1 MYRLAYVEFQNKDYC
16 RVLMGIKNSRVD
28 KRFIEK
34 ETGAIRKQWR
44 NRISLALIYP
54 NRYFVG
60 MSNLGFQTVY
70 RLLNSMDTVVC
81 ERVFLPEPE
90 TGPSQPIVSV
100 ESGRLVTDFEIIA
113 FSISFEN
120 DYSNLLSILEKTG
133 IPLLAS
139 QRGTPLPLVV
149 AGGVACF
156 LNPEPIAPFIDCFLM
171 GEAEGLL
178 SEFITGYDDNCR
190 GGDAPRG
197 KCLEKLARGV
207 PGLYAPSLYC
217 PSYNADG
224 TTRGLEPVA
233 DVPGKIRRVYVPD
246 LSAISTCSAVLTPA
260 TTFADT
266 YLIEVSRGCP
276 HGCRFCT
283 AGFVYRPP
291 RFRPLDLLEKN
302 MARGIAVA
310 DKIGLVGAA
319 VSDLPWIRQLC
330 AAYAGQSR
338 VSFSSLR
345 ADAMAPELVSTL
357 RQSGVKTAT
366 IAPEAG
372 SERMRK
378 VINKGITEDDILNA
392 AEVLVAGGIPN
403 IKLYF
408 MIGLPTETMVD
419 VQAIVTLCRQIKS
432 RFLQSS
438 RVRRH
443 IGALTLSLN
452 CFVPKAA
459 TPFQWAPMDDVGTLN
474 KKIKLIKNGLKRVA
488 NVRVNTDIPRR
499 AYVQALLSRGDQKVA
514 KILLTAH
521 GYHGNWPQTF
531 RASPLD
537 ADFYVRR
544 QRGADEVFPWDF
556 IDCGVKK
563 SFLKKEYMRAFQE
576 RS

>member
-1 MYRLAYVEFQNKDYC
+1 
-16 RVLMGIKNSRVD
+16 MGTKNSRAD

-34 ETGAIRKQWR
+34 ETGTVHKQWR
-44 NRISLALIYP
+44 DRISLALIYP

-60 MSNLGFQTVY
+60 MSNLGFQAVY
-70 RLLNSMDTVVC
+70 RLLNSMDNVVC
-81 ERVFLPEPE
+81 ERVFLPEPDA
-90 TGPSQPIVSV
+90 GQSQPIVSV

-133 IPLLAS
+133 IPLLAG

-156 LNPEPIAPFIDCFLM
+156 LNPEPIAPFIDCFLL
-171 GEAEGLL
+171 GEAEVLL
-178 SEFITGYDDNCR
+178 SEFIAGYDENCR
-190 GGDAPRG
+190 GVDAPRD

-207 PGLYAPSLYC
+207 SGLYAPSFYRPC
-217 PSYNADG
+217 YNSDG
-224 TTRGLEPVA
+224 TVRDFEPVA
-233 DVPGKIRRVYVPD
+233 DVPEKIRRTYVRD
-246 LSAISTCSAVLTPA
+246 LSTISTCSAILTPD

-283 AGFVYRPP
+283 AGFVYRPA
-291 RFRPLDLLEKN
+291 RFRPLDLLEKC
-302 MARGIAVA
+302 MARGIAAA

-330 AAYAGQSR
+330 TTYAGQSR
-338 VSFSSLR
+338 ISFSSLR
-345 ADAMAPELVSTL
+345 ADAMAPELVATL

-372 SERMRK
+372 SERMRR

-392 AEVLVAGGIPN
+392 VEVLVAGGIPN

-408 MIGLPTETMVD
+408 MIGLPTETMED
-419 VQAIVTLCRQIKS
+419 VQAIVTLCKQIKG

-438 RVRRH
+438 RIRRH
-443 IGALTLSLN
+443 IGELTLSLN
-452 CFVPKAA
+452 CFVPKAV
-459 TPFQWAPMDDVGTLN
+459 TPFQWAPMDDIGALN
-474 KKIKLIKNGLKRVA
+474 KKIKLIKNGLRRVA
-488 NVRVNTDIPRR
+488 NVRINTDVPRR
-499 AYVQALLSRGDQKVA
+499 AYVQALLSRGDRKVA
-514 KILLTAH
+514 KILLAAH

-531 RASPLD
+531 KASSLD

-544 QRGADEVFPWDF
+544 QRAADEVFPWDF
-556 IDCGVKK
+556 INCGIKK
-563 SFLKKEYMRAFQE
+563 SFLKKEYMRALQE
-576 RS
+576 RPS

>member
-1 MYRLAYVEFQNKDYC
+1 MST
-16 RVLMGIKNSRVD
+16 KNSRAD

-70 RLLNSMDTVVC
+70 RLLNNMDTVVC
-81 ERVFLPEPE
+81 ERVFLPGPDAR
-90 TGPSQPIVSV
+90 PSQPIVSV

-139 QRGTPLPLVV
+139 QRGTPLPIVV

-156 LNPEPIAPFIDCFLM
+156 LNPEPVAPFIDCFLL

-178 SEFITGYDDNCR
+178 SEFITGYEKHCR
-190 GGDAPRG
+190 GVDAPRD
-197 KCLEKLARGV
+197 KCLEKLARSV
-207 PGLYAPSLYC
+207 PGLYAPSLYQ
-217 PSYNADG
+217 PYYNADG
-224 TTRGLEPVA
+224 TTRDLEPVA
-233 DVPGKIRRVYVPD
+233 DVPEKIHRIYVPD
-246 LSAISTCSAVLTPA
+246 LSTISTCSAVLTPD

-291 RFRPLDLLEKN
+291 RFRPLDLLEEC
-302 MARGIAVA
+302 MAQGIAAA

-319 VSDLPWIRQLC
+319 VSDLPWIRELC
-330 AAYAGQSR
+330 RRYAGQSR

-345 ADAMAPELVSTL
+345 ADAMAPELVATL

-372 SERMRK
+372 SERLRK
-378 VINKGITEDDILNA
+378 VINKGITEKDILTA

-408 MIGLPTETMVD
+408 MIGLPTETMED
-419 VQAIVTLCRQIKS
+419 VHAIVTLCKQIKS
-432 RFLQSS
+432 RFLKSS

-443 IGALTLSLN
+443 IGELTLSLN
-452 CFVPKAA
+452 CFVPKAV
-459 TPFQWAPMDDVGTLN
+459 TPFQWASMDDIGALN
-474 KKIKLIKNGLKRVA
+474 KKIKLIKNGLRRVA
-488 NVRVNTDIPRR
+488 NVRINTDIPRR
-499 AYVQALLSRGDQKVA
+499 AYINALLSRGDRKVA
-514 KILLTAH
+514 RILLAAH

-531 RASPLD
+531 KASSLD

-544 QRGADEVFPWDF
+544 QRAVDEVFPWDF

-563 SFLKKEYMRAFQE
+563 SFLKKEYVRALQDK
-576 RS
+576 S